1 MADRSQ
7 AFFDNF
13 SLATGDRRHLSRRL
27 SEFLPLT
34 LADVEKLTINA
45 MKSAFVGY
53 DERLAVIY
61 ERIKP
66 GYAKLRGEP
75 ALAGYRLPP
84 SA

>member
-1 MADRSQ
+1 M
-7 AFFDNF
+7 
-13 SLATGDRRHLSRRL
+13 
-27 SEFLPLT
+27 
-34 LADVEKLTINA
+34 EKLTINA